1 MTWSRFCKDVE
12 LLSNHPHYSN
22 ESPSLHTEVLE
33 IPSHRYELNY
43 TSVKVDKGSSEARQL
58 WLLLETLK
66 STVPITWK
74 PPIISEI
81 HGNGGNGIAAE
92 TPSGSTVINCR
103 NAPANVTWL
112 AAGDL
117 INFSNHTK
125 VYMVTQD
132 AVTNNAGITTLNI
145 HCPLKRTL
153 PDNTTVIGTG
163 AEFTL
168 IKKPGSKPQSFE
180 LKAAKKRVSYSEIEF
195 IELL

>member
-1 MTWSRFCKDVE
+1 MSWSRFCKDVE
-12 LLSNHPHYSN
+12 LRSNHPHYSN
-22 ESPSLHTEVLE
+22 ESPSLHTELLE

-43 TSVKVDKGSSEARQL
+43 TSVKVKKGSTEAKQL
-58 WLLLETLK
+58 WLLMESLK

-92 TPSGSTVINCR
+92 TLSGSTTINCR

-117 INFSNHTK
+117 INFANHTK

-132 AVTNNAGITTLNI
+132 AVTDNAGITTLKIN
-145 HCPLKRTL
+145 CPLKQSL

-163 AEFTL
+163 AVFTL
-168 IKKPGSKPQSFE
+168 VKRPGSKPQSFE
-180 LKAAKKRVSYSEIEF
+180 LKADKVRGTFSEIEF

>member
-1 MTWSRFCKDVE
+1 MSWSRFCKDVE
-12 LLSNHPHYSN
+12 LVSNHPHYSN
-22 ESPSLHTEVLE
+22 ESPSLHTELLE

-43 TSVKVDKGSSEARQL
+43 TSVKVNKGSSKARQL
-58 WLLLETLK
+58 WLLLESLK

-74 PPIISEI
+74 PPIISDI
-81 HGNGGNGIAAE
+81 YGSGGNGIAAE
-92 TPSGSTVINCR
+92 TPSGSTTINCR

-125 VYMVTQD
+125 VYMVTED
-132 AVTNNAGITTLNI
+132 AVTDNAGVTTLTIN
-145 HCPLKRTL
+145 CPLKQAL

-168 IKKPGSKPQSFE
+168 VKRPGSKPQSFE
-180 LKAAKKRVSYSEIEF
+180 LKAGKVRSTFSEIEF